1 MRLILAIAAASLIAT
16 AGQSATIACRNA
28 KGQAAKCGTA
38 GATPVAAK
46 ATPAVAAA
54 GGIKCKDGFMWKSA
68 TRKGAC
74 SGHKGIA

>member
-1 MRLILAIAAASLIAT
+1 MRLIVALAAVSLVAS
-16 AGQSATIACRNA
+16 AGSASTIACRNA

-38 GATPVAAK
+38 GAIPVAAK
-46 ATPAVAAA
+46 ATPAAAA
-54 GGIKCKDGFMWKSA
+54 GGIKCKDGFTWKSA